1 MPFHAIGPMEA
12 DGVFLACGSS
22 DAKAVAICPRGC
34 DEGAVFKFLE
44 GLGGSGRGVEK
55 DCKKESD
62 PDEGL
67 HGMRMLDLPLSG
79 Q

>member
-1 MPFHAIGPMEA
+1 
-12 DGVFLACGSS
+12 
-22 DAKAVAICPRGC
+22 
-34 DEGAVFKFLE
+34 
-44 GLGGSGRGVEK
+44 VEK